1 MKHANK
7 ELLIEIGCEEI
18 PAGWLPGL
26 TAQFAS
32 HLKSRLQEQRLEPSP
47 LVETF
52 STPRRLTAYIEDL
65 PDRQSDL
72 KEIVTGPPI
81 QAAFDS
87 NGKATKA
94 AVGFAKKYA
103 IHLEDLQ
110 RKETSK
116 GVYLVHEHHEPGKR
130 TIEVLANVVSAT
142 LRDFSFPKQMRW
154 DAYLDDGKGEF
165 VFARP
170 IRWMILLYG
179 GQVVPFIIHRN
190 ALAKGRNVQEV
201 SAQDLTYG
209 HRFLAAKGKAG
220 RSIKIDT
227 FKDYKAKLARNFVIL
242 DRADRYKSLLSA
254 LESGAARYGG
264 AHVSD
269 WALTQSSLLEEV
281 PDLVEFPE
289 VVSGDFPKE
298 FLGLPDEVLATTMVH
313 HQHYFPVEGSEGLLP
328 HFLAVTNTN
337 LGLTEISENS
347 ERVLIARLRDAQFF
361 WDEDR
366 KVSLENRLDR
376 LDTILFHKKL
386 GSYKKKAE
394 RVARLAKWIAETWGC
409 SEQAAFAEQAGRL
422 CKADLATEMVRE
434 LTKLQGK
441 MGGIYAREE
450 GLPEQVWKAIYYH
463 YLPIGVEAEAPPSK
477 TDLGLAAIPWAAVAL
492 ADKLDSVVGMFLA
505 GERPTGSRDPLG
517 LRRQAQG
524 IVKIL
529 SDMPELTGVIARQE
543 LGALLHRAAQPF
555 DSGEEPVSVVAE
567 FVADRFSYLLE
578 QRGCDVRNI
587 RAVLSGNPEKICP
600 LDARQKLEV
609 LPEFTGSTDF
619 TKLAIAFK
627 RIKNIAKELKPDRFL
642 EEERLYP
649 DLAKELKES
658 AELALLQELDR
669 RGPLLEEGLNSG
681 KNYYKTFSEAAAFG
695 PAVDL
700 FFKEVLVMTDNE
712 RLRIARL
719 RLVTRLQNLI
729 LRLADISEIVPEQ

>member
-1 MKHANK
+1 MNK
-7 ELLIEIGCEEI
+7 ELLVEIGCEEI
-18 PAGWLPGL
+18 PAGWLPSL
-26 TAQFAS
+26 TVQLAS
-32 HLKSRLQEQRLEPSP
+32 HLESRLKEERLEPSS

-52 STPRRLTAYIEDL
+52 STPRRLTAYIENL
-65 PDRQSDL
+65 PDRQNDL

-81 QAAFDS
+81 RAAFDS

-94 AVGFAKKYA
+94 AIGFAKKYA
-103 IHLEDLQ
+103 IPLADLQ

-116 GVYLVHEHHEPGKR
+116 GVYLVHEHHESGKR
-130 TIEVLANVVSAT
+130 TIDVLANIVSLV
-142 LRDFSFPKQMRW
+142 LRDFSFPKQMSW
-154 DAYLDDGKGEF
+154 DAYLDDGKGGF

-170 IRWMILLYG
+170 IRWMVLLYG
-179 GQVVPFIIHRN
+179 GHVVPFIIHRN
-190 ALAKGRNVQEV
+190 DLAEGKNIKAVRSG
-201 SAQDLTYG
+201 SKTYG
-209 HRFLAAKGKAG
+209 HRFLTPEGRAG
-220 RSIKIDT
+220 RAIAVKKFEEYKI
-227 FKDYKAKLARNFVIL
+227 KLAKNFVIL
-242 DRADRYKSLLSA
+242 DRADRDKLIRA
-254 LESGAARYGG
+254 GLETHAKNLGG
-264 AHVSD
+264 HVSNQVS
-269 WALTQSSLLEEV
+269 AQSSLLEEV
-281 PDLVEFPE
+281 PDLVEFPG
-289 VVSGDFPKE
+289 VVSGHFSVD
-298 FLGLPDEVLATTMVH
+298 FLGLPEEVLTTTMIH
-313 HQHYFPVEGSEGLLP
+313 HQHYFPVVSNDGNLKPS
-328 HFLAVTNTN
+328 FLAVTNTN
-337 LGLTEISENS
+337 PEDPDLISKNA
-347 ERVLIARLRDAQFF
+347 ERVLAARLRDAQFF
-361 WDEDR
+361 WDED
-366 KVSLENRLDR
+366 KKISLENRLDR

-386 GSYKKKAE
+386 GSYKEKTE
-394 RVARLAKWIAETWGC
+394 RVARLARWITETWGC

-492 ADKLDSVVGMFLA
+492 ADKLDSVAGMFLA

-543 LGALLHRAAQPF
+543 LGVLLNRAAQPF
-555 DSGEEPVSVVAE
+555 DSGEESVSVVAE

-609 LPEFTGSTDF
+609 LPEFTGSDDF
-619 TKLAIAFK
+619 TELAIAFK

-658 AELALLQELDR
+658 SELALLQELDR
-669 RGPLLEEGLNSG
+669 REPLLEEGLNSG
-681 KNYYKTFSEAAAFG
+681 KDYYKTFSEAAAFG

>member
-1 MKHANK
+1 MNQ

-18 PAGWLPGL
+18 PAGWLPSL
-26 TAQFAS
+26 TSQFAS
-32 HLKSRLQEQRLEPSP
+32 HLESRLQEQRLEPSS

-52 STPRRLTAYIEDL
+52 STPRRLTAHIESL

-72 KEIVTGPPI
+72 EKTVIGPPI

-103 IHLEDLQ
+103 VSLDDLQ
-110 RKETSK
+110 RKKTSK
-116 GVYLVHEHHEPGKR
+116 GIYLVHEHHEPGKR
-130 TIEVLANVVSAT
+130 TIDVLANVVSLT

-179 GQVVPFIIHRN
+179 GRVVPFTIHRN
-190 ALAKGRNVQEV
+190 DLAKGENIKEV
-201 SAQDLTYG
+201 HSGSKTYG
-209 HRFLAAKGKAG
+209 HRFLTAKGRAG
-220 RSIKIDT
+220 RSIKIDK
-227 FKDYKAKLARNFVIL
+227 FKEYKAKLAENFVIL
-242 DRADRYKSLLSA
+242 DRVDRERLIRTD
-254 LESGAARYGG
+254 LETQAKNLGG
-264 AHVSD
+264 HVSD
-269 WALTQSSLLEEV
+269 RVSTQSNLLEEV
-281 PDLVEFPE
+281 PDLVEFPG
-289 VVSGDFPKE
+289 VVSGHFPVT
-298 FLGLPDEVLATTMVH
+298 FLELPEEVLTTTMIH
-313 HQHYFPVEGSEGLLP
+313 HQHYFPVVSNDGNLKPS
-328 HFLAVTNTN
+328 FLAVTNTKPEDPD
-337 LGLTEISENS
+337 LISKNA

-361 WDEDR
+361 WDEDK

-386 GSYKKKAE
+386 GSYKKKTE
-394 RVARLAKWIAETWGC
+394 RVAHLARWITETWGC
-409 SEQAAFAEQAGRL
+409 SNQAAFAEQAGRL

-434 LTKLQGK
+434 LTELQGK

-463 YLPIGVEAEAPPSK
+463 YLPVGVEAEAPPSK
-477 TDLGLAAIPWAAVAL
+477 TDLGPAAIPWAAVAL

-505 GERPTGSRDPLG
+505 GERPTGSRDPFG

-529 SDMPELTGVIARQE
+529 SDTPELTGVIARQE
-543 LGALLHRAAQPF
+543 IGELLHRAAEPF
-555 DSGEEPVSVVAE
+555 DSKDESVSLVAD

-587 RAVLSGNPEKICP
+587 RAVLSGSAEKICP

-627 RIKNIAKELKPDRFL
+627 RIKNIAKELKPDHFL

-649 DLAKELKES
+649 DLAKELKDS
-658 AELALLQELDR
+658 ADLALLEELNR

-681 KNYYKTFSEAAAFG
+681 NDYRKTFSEAAAFG

-700 FFKEVLVMTDNE
+700 FFKEVFVMTDDE

-729 LRLADISEIVPEQ
+729 LRLADISEIVPG